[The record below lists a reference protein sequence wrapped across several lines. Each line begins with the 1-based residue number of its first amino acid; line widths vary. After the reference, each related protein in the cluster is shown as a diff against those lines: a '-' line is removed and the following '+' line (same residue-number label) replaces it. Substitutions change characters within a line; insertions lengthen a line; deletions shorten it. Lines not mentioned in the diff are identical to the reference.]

1 MKIPPIPEEEAT
13 TQEQILFHEEDISFT
28 LPNEQDFIKWIQAVI
43 ESQSCH
49 LQQLNYIFCSDAALL
64 KVNLEYLD
72 HDTYTDIITF
82 PYASTPDIEGDIFIS
97 IDRIRENASKF
108 GQSFEKELMR
118 VMIHG
123 VLHLCG
129 YGDKSEE
136 EQQIMRAKEDE
147 AIALFPTT

>member
-1 MKIPPIPEEEAT
+1 MKIPPIPEEEST
-13 TQEQILFHEEDISFT
+13 TQAQILCHEEDISFT
-28 LPNEQDFIKWIQAVI
+28 LPDELNYINWIQSVI
-43 ESQSCH
+43 ESESCQ

-82 PYASTPDIEGDIFIS
+82 PYASTPQIEGDIFIS
-97 IDRIRENASKF
+97 IDRIRENAAKF
-108 GQSFEKELMR
+108 NQPFERELRR

-136 EQQIMRAKEDE
+136 EQRIMRAKEDE
-147 AIALFPTT
+147 AIALFITP